1 MLIAY
6 YGIYKLPQ
14 SGTNKKKKWEVKL
27 MSIKKI
33 GVLGAG
39 SMGGGIA
46 HLAAAK
52 GFEIVLCDVEQ
63 RFVEGA
69 IKRISGFMDKSI
81 AKQKMTLEEKEAVL
95 KRITTTTNMEDLAP
109 VDLVIEAIYEDLEI
123 KKDAFKKLDKIC
135 PPETI
140 FGSNTSSMSITTLAS
155 TTTRPDKVFGMH
167 FFNPPLIMRLVE
179 VIRGYY
185 TSDETVK
192 LASEAAQ
199 TMGKTPV
206 VVNKDTPGFIV
217 NRIMMPQFLEAI
229 RIVEEGIAT
238 PEDIDTAVKLGL
250 NYPMGPFELMDFTGV
265 EISVHVA
272 DYLFNESKDMKWNPP
287 QTIKSLVR
295 AGRLGKKTGGGW
307 FNYT

>member
-1 MLIAY
+1 MMTI
-6 YGIYKLPQ
+6 
-14 SGTNKKKKWEVKL
+14 S
-27 MSIKKI
+27 KI

-46 HLAAAK
+46 HLAAVK
-52 GFEIVLCDVEQ
+52 GFEVILCDVEE

-69 IKRISGFMDKSI
+69 VQRIAGFMDKSI
-81 AKQKMTLEEKEAVL
+81 EKKKMTVEEKETAL
-95 KRITTTTNMEDLAP
+95 RRITKTTNMEDFAS
-109 VDLVIEAIYEDLEI
+109 VELVIEAIFEDLEI
-123 KKDAFKKLDKIC
+123 KKGAFEKLDKIC

-140 FGSNTSSMSITTLAS
+140 FASNTSSMSITSLAAA
-155 TTTRPDKVFGMH
+155 TKRPDKVVGLH

-192 LASEAAQ
+192 LASEASLG
-199 TMGKTPV
+199 MGKTPV
-206 VVNKDTPGFIV
+206 VVKKDTPGFIV

-229 RIVEEGIAT
+229 RILEEGIAS

-272 DYLFNESKDMKWNPP
+272 DYLFNEFKDRKWNSPEP
-287 QTIKSLVR
+287 IKALVR
-295 AGRLGKKTGGGW
+295 AGRLGKKTGAGW
-307 FNYT
+307 YDYKK

>member
-1 MLIAY
+1 MTL
-6 YGIYKLPQ
+6 
-14 SGTNKKKKWEVKL
+14 S
-27 MSIKKI
+27 KI

-46 HLAAAK
+46 HLAAVK
-52 GFEIVLCDVEQ
+52 GFEVVLCDVEQ

-69 IKRISGFMDKSI
+69 VKRIAGFMDKSI
-81 AKQKMTLEEKEAVL
+81 EKQKMTAEEKEATL
-95 KRITTTTNMEDLAP
+95 KRITITTNMEDLAS
-109 VDLVIEAIYEDLEI
+109 VELVIEAIFEDLEI
-123 KKDAFKKLDKIC
+123 KKSAFEKLDKIC
-135 PPETI
+135 GPDTI
-140 FGSNTSSMSITTLAS
+140 FASNTSSMSITALAAA
-155 TTTRPDKVFGMH
+155 TARPDKVVGLH

-192 LASEAAQ
+192 LASEVSQ
-199 TMGKTPV
+199 GMGKTPV
-206 VVNKDTPGFIV
+206 VVKKDTPGFIV

-272 DYLFNESKDMKWNPP
+272 DYLFNESKDRKWNSPEP
-287 QTIKSLVR
+287 IKALVR
-295 AGRLGKKTGGGW
+295 AGRLGKKTGAGW
-307 FNYT
+307 YDYKK

>member
-1 MLIAY
+1 MKIVQ
-6 YGIYKLPQ
+6 IKKL
-14 SGTNKKKKWEVKL
+14 EVE
-27 MSIKKI
+27 MMTIQKI

-46 HLAAAK
+46 HLAAVK
-52 GFEIVLCDVEQ
+52 GFEVVLCDVEQ

-69 IKRISGFMDKSI
+69 IKRIAAFMDKSI
-81 AKQKMTLEEKEAVL
+81 EKQKMTVDEKEVAL
-95 KRITTTTNMEDLAP
+95 KRITITTQMEDLAT
-109 VDLVIEAIYEDLEI
+109 VDMVIEAIFEDI
-123 KKDAFKKLDKIC
+123 DVKKSAFEKLDKIC
-135 PPETI
+135 GPETI
-140 FGSNTSSMSITTLAS
+140 FGSNTSSMSITALAAATS
-155 TTTRPDKVFGMH
+155 RPDKVVGLH

-192 LASEAAQ
+192 LANDAAQ
-199 TMGKTPV
+199 GLGKTPV
-206 VVNKDTPGFIV
+206 VVKKDTPGFIV

-229 RIVEEGIAT
+229 RIVEEGIAS

-287 QTIKSLVR
+287 QTIKALVR
-295 AGRLGKKTGGGW
+295 AGRLGKKTGAGW
-307 FNYT
+307 YEHKKKGE